1 MGKSFSDRLMDLV
14 SNAYQSE
21 KSFVVSGVDLNKA
34 ADFCLNRC
42 PHPYAQCNGIC
53 CEYMEFAKRNKTTSY
68 NKV

>member
-1 MGKSFSDRLMDLV
+1 MGKSFLDRLMDSV

-21 KSFVVSGVDLNKA
+21 KSFVVSGV
-34 ADFCLNRC
+34 DFCLNRC